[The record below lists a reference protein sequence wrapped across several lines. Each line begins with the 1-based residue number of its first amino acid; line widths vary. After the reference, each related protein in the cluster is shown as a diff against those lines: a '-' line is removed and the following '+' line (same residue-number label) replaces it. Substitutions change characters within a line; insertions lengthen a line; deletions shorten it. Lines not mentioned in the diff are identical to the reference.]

1 MSGFEIITITFSF
14 IVGLGVAQMLRAV
27 SDVIRDR
34 DHLDLHWL
42 PFLTAGMILF
52 FQIQFWFGL
61 AVINSI
67 LDEWA
72 WPVYSLVLFLAV
84 TIFLGGATVLPSRRI
99 LDELSLL
106 EDYEAKGKISL
117 VFLALYL
124 LGWIGV
130 CIMFWRPEFWLLVV
144 INGAI
149 SVVCIIT
156 YGTRRFQPLL
166 HGVLLALTVWGSL
179 TVWTTP
185 NLQMP
190 MQPAAA
196 SNGCSESE
204 SAQESVRELPQISV
218 CEGHPGD
225 DRDLITVWRVS

>member
-34 DHLDLHWL
+34 DHLELHWL
-42 PFLTAGMILF
+42 PFATAA

-67 LDEWA
+67 LEEWA

-84 TIFLGGATVLPSRRI
+84 TIFLGGATVLPSRSA
-99 LDELSLL
+99 LDEHSLL
-106 EDYEAKGKISL
+106 EDYEARGKVSL

-130 CIMFWRPEFWLLVV
+130 GVMFWRPAFWLLVV
-144 INGAI
+144 INGLIAL
-149 SVVCIIT
+149 VCFIA
-156 YGTRRFQPLL
+156 YGTRRFRTPLHL
-166 HGVLLALTVWGSL
+166 ALLALTLWGSL

-190 MQPAAA
+190 
-196 SNGCSESE
+196 
-204 SAQESVRELPQISV
+204 
-218 CEGHPGD
+218 
-225 DRDLITVWRVS
+225 T